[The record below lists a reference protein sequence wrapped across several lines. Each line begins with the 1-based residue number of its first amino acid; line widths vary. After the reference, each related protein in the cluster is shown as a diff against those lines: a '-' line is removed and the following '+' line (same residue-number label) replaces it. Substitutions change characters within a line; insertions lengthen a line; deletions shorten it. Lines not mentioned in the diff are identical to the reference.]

1 MPESKPPSRGLRFAL
16 AHVTLEL
23 TTPMTIGTGGGDD
36 LRDSTCVLDANGLP
50 TIPATSLAGMLRA
63 AWAARKTRD
72 EVEALFGF
80 QRGVHGAPS
89 RVELSWAAVHG
100 AKDLPVPPRVAPEAL
115 IGDPV
120 LAFLEAGVVRDH
132 VRLDHKGVVDRAGK
146 FDELLVPAGA
156 RFTFELLVH
165 APDEEKTLIDL
176 LALLHRGGLRL
187 GGRTR
192 RGFGSFKVAR
202 CASGSF
208 DLRRA
213 QDRAAFA
220 RVPRDLAAPGSGLT
234 ETRPEQLP
242 APEAPRDR
250 VRVEL
255 SLRPQDHWLFG
266 TGTAVRPEHR
276 TREQGRE
283 GKAHDKVP
291 VTERRI
297 RWSGGQ
303 GSVVSV
309 ENAEVLV
316 PASGIK
322 GALRHRT
329 LFHARRRAG
338 QWALDTV
345 TTDHLD
351 DFRQWAE
358 APDRERPDPLGGEHS
373 GDVEQAVAALFGSIK
388 RARDA
393 DDAEDAGL
401 PGRVFLTDL
410 YLDPA
415 EARSGAL
422 QHVSLDRFTQA
433 PMDGLLYSEAPIS
446 RSPKLMVTLD
456 IDREGVPPLA
466 LQALA
471 DALEDLAA
479 GRLALGAGAN
489 RGHGYFTDPDA
500 NVSGLHRRGDA

>member
-1 MPESKPPSRGLRFAL
+1 MPESSVPSRGLRFAL

-23 TTPMTIGTGGGDD
+23 TTPMTIGTGSGDD
-36 LRDSTCVLDANGLP
+36 LRDSICVLDANGLP
-50 TIPATSLAGMLRA
+50 SIPATSLAGMLRA
-63 AWAARKTRD
+63 AWTARKPKAAVD
-72 EVEALFGF
+72 ALFGY
-80 QRGVHGAPS
+80 QRGARGQPS
-89 RVELSWAAVHG
+89 RVELSWAATHD
-100 AKDLPVPPRVAPEAL
+100 ARDLPVTGRASPGTLA
-115 IGDPV
+115 GDPV
-120 LAFLEAGVVRDH
+120 LAFLDAGVVRDH
-132 VRLDHKGVVDRAGK
+132 VRLDHKGVVDKAGK

-165 APDEEKTLIDL
+165 APDEEQTLREL
-176 LALLHRGGLRL
+176 LALLFRGGLRL

-192 RGFGSFKVAR
+192 RGFGGFRVVR
-202 CASGSF
+202 CAAGSF

-213 QDRAAFA
+213 QDQAAFA
-220 RVPRDLAAPGSGLT
+220 RIPRDMATPGSGLT
-234 ETRPEQLP
+234 EMRPEQLP
-242 APEAPRDR
+242 APEAARNH

-255 SLRPQDHWLFG
+255 ALQPQDYWLFG

-276 TREQGRE
+276 TNEQGRE
-283 GKAHDKVP
+283 GKAYDKVP

-297 RWSGGQ
+297 QWSGGK
-303 GSVVSV
+303 GFVVST
-309 ENAEVLV
+309 ERAEVLV

-338 QWALDTV
+338 MWALDTV
-345 TTDHLD
+345 TTDHLH

-358 APDRERPDPLGGEHS
+358 EPNRERPDPLGEEHGGEAES
-373 GDVEQAVAALFGSIK
+373 AVDALFGSIK
-388 RARDA
+388 RSRDA
-393 DDAEDAGL
+393 GDTGL

-410 YLDPA
+410 YLKPD

-433 PMDGLLYSEAPIS
+433 PMDGLLYSEAPIG
-446 RSPKLMVTLD
+446 RSPTLALALD
-456 IDREGVPPLA
+456 IACESVPPLA
-466 LQALA
+466 LYALA

-500 NVSGLHRRGDA
+500 DLSGLRPRGDE